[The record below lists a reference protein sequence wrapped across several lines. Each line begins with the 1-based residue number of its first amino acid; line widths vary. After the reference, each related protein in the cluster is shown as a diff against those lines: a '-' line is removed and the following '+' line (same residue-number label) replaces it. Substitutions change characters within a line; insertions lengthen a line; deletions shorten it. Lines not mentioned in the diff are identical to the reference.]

1 MQRSKKAKVL
11 TSVAAVAL
19 AASMIIGGGTYA
31 YLQGVSDDVVN
42 IFNANQVTVDLQET
56 TGSEYDIIPG
66 TSQEKDPKVTVTATV
81 DAYVFVE
88 VTDNTGGLVNWEIAE
103 GWKELTGFGKTVY
116 YREVKASDEAYEFDV
131 IKDNE
136 VYYDASLIN
145 EDMLDENGELK
156 DGLELTF
163 KAYAIQ
169 KNMDTYSNGS
179 YKNFSNAEAYIIAS
193 TDDAIAVTTKS
204 RAITA
209 LKYNKNVVLGADME
223 TIKLMRTS
231 SNGQNVYIDLNGYT
245 VNSATSDGYA
255 IGVENENADLP
266 TTITIQGEGTVDGS
280 GNSNIKQAVYAH
292 GAGAYVV
299 INSGTYISPDSTGEL
314 IYADAGGHIT
324 INGGTFKH
332 SVPKW
337 TLNLKDNSGS
347 TIVVKGGS
355 FWEYDPSNSTTEP
368 GDPVSFVAKGYKV
381 VEEER
386 ADGTWYTVVPA

>member
-1 MQRSKKAKVL
+1 MLYPTADGAFAVADQATAEQETIGVAQIGQVIYETL
-11 TSVAAVAL
+11 ADAVAAAREGDTVKLL
-19 AASMIIGGGTYA
+19 ADVNASI
-31 YLQGVSDDVVN
+31 V
-42 IFNANQVTVDLQET
+42 
-56 TGSEYDIIPG
+56 
-66 TSQEKDPKVTVTATV
+66 
-81 DAYVFVE
+81 
-88 VTDNTGGLVNWEIAE
+88 IAE
-103 GWKELTGFGKTVY
+103 G
-116 YREVKASDEAYEFDV
+116 RD
-131 IKDNE
+131 
-136 VYYDASLIN
+136 
-145 EDMLDENGELK
+145 
-156 DGLELTF
+156 
-163 KAYAIQ
+163 
-169 KNMDTYSNGS
+169 
-179 YKNFSNAEAYIIAS
+179 
-193 TDDAIAVTTKS
+193 
-204 RAITA
+204 IT
-209 LKYNKNVVLGADME
+209 
-223 TIKLMRTS
+223 
-231 SNGQNVYIDLNGYT
+231 IDLNGYT